1 MAVVRGLETQVVV
14 TQGLAVLSS
23 SLHGDWW
30 LRHHRAGAQVVVARG
45 LGGLVVV
52 TVWGLCGRIVTAVS

>member
-1 MAVVRGLETQVVV
+1 MAVMRGLETQVVV
-14 TQGLAVLSS
+14 ARGLAVLSS
-23 SLHGDWW
+23 SSHGDWW
-30 LRHHRAGAQVVVARG
+30 PRHRCAGAQVVVARG